1 MPPRSPFPLLTTPSD
16 SRTATLQ
23 GLLIGAIVIA
33 GLYVAREVLLPLAL
47 AILLSFV
54 LTPPLLLL
62 RRLKVPRVLAVGI
75 VVAIG
80 FGFIF
85 ALGWMMSREATKL
98 AADLPSYSATLS
110 QKIESLRDSTKELQ
124 VLKKA
129 GEVLTDLQQQ
139 LSQPNAATPPAPG
152 VGTPGVEAERQADS
166 GPDPGARAV
175 RLGPVSDHRRH
186 AAAAARH
193 RRHRAAVRR
202 VHSLA
207 ARGFARPAHQIVRR
221 LRSPAR
227 HLDHERRGDQAQPLF
242 PEPGAAQRR
251 LRRADGRGAMG

>member
-62 RRLKVPRVLAVGI
+62 RRIKVPRVLAVGI

-85 ALGWMMSREATKL
+85 ALGWLMSREATKL
-98 AADLPSYSATLS
+98 AADLPNYSTTLS
-110 QKIESLRDSTKELQ
+110 QKIESLRDSTK
-124 VLKKA
+124 KFA
-129 GEVLTDLQQQ
+129 GAEESRRRADRPATAA
-139 LSQPNAATPPAPG
+139 QPALRRGAARAG
-152 VGTPGVEAERQADS
+152 RWHSGVEA
-166 GPDPGARAV
+166 
-175 RLGPVSDHRRH
+175 RR
-186 AAAAARH
+186 
-193 RRHRAAVRR
+193 
-202 VHSLA
+202 
-207 ARGFARPAHQIVRR
+207 
-221 LRSPAR
+221 
-227 HLDHERRGDQAQPLF
+227 
-242 PEPGAAQRR
+242 
-251 LRRADGRGAMG
+251 

>member
-23 GLLIGAIVIA
+23 GLLIGVILIA

-62 RRLKVPRVLAVGI
+62 RKIKVPRVLAVGI
-75 VVAIG
+75 VVAVA

-98 AADLPSYSATLS
+98 AADLPKYSATLS
-110 QKIESLRDSTKELQ
+110 EKITALRTTTSESK

-129 GEVLTDLQQQ
+129 GDVLTELQQQ
-139 LSQPNAATPPAPG
+139 LDKP
-152 VGTPGVEAERQADS
+152 
-166 GPDPGARAV
+166 
-175 RLGPVSDHRRH
+175 
-186 AAAAARH
+186 AAARRQRQASARQH
-193 RRHRAAVRR
+193 CSRATSRFR
-202 VHSLA
+202 S
-207 ARGFARPAHQIVRR
+207 RS
-221 LRSPAR
+221 RSPSHPAGASTRPSSAR
-227 HLDHERRGDQAQPLF
+227 CCRRSPPPASCSCS
-242 PEPGAAQRR
+242 
-251 LRRADGRGAMG
+251 

>member
-62 RRLKVPRVLAVGI
+62 RRIKVPRVLAVGI

-80 FGFIF
+80 FGFII

-98 AADLPSYSATLS
+98 AADLPGYSATLS
-110 QKIESLRDSTKELQ
+110 QKIDALRASTRESQ
-124 VLKKA
+124 VLKRA

-139 LSQPNAATPPAPG
+139 LSQPSAGAPLRL
-152 VGTPGVEAERQADS
+152 AS
-166 GPDPGARAV
+166 AR
-175 RLGPVSDHRRH
+175 RR
-186 AAAAARH
+186 
-193 RRHRAAVRR
+193 
-202 VHSLA
+202 
-207 ARGFARPAHQIVRR
+207 
-221 LRSPAR
+221 
-227 HLDHERRGDQAQPLF
+227 
-242 PEPGAAQRR
+242 
-251 LRRADGRGAMG
+251 